1 MLSVT
6 FALAGCATSGIGTT
20 SEAQCAGRQPIEYTS
35 TKKDS
40 QFYAAPGLAKRLAV
54 ENQTGVNLKCKAFQ

>member
-6 FALAGCATSGIGTT
+6 FGLAGCVTGGTATT
-20 SEAQCAGRQPIEYTS
+20 SDAQCAGRKPIEYTS
-35 TKKDS
+35 TRKDS

-54 ENQTGVNLKCKAFQ
+54 ENQTGVNLRCKAFQ